1 MTSGRSF
8 YIAVFAAATMAGA
21 AVIAQ
26 TPAAAPTVEITS
38 PAAGSYT
45 NGPTT
50 LHANISPATN
60 VLSVTFSVD
69 GRQQCIVRVWPYECQ
84 WDAGENIAEHQIRAV
99 VELTGSPR
107 VAVSIRTKGIQFDD
121 KVDVPAV
128 QVTAT
133 VTDDAGHFVTGIP
146 RTAFHIS
153 EDGVRQTL
161 TNFASEDVP
170 LELVTAVDISGS
182 MAPAMPKLKKAV
194 KDFLGAVPAKNQV
207 TLIGFNDT
215 MFTLTRKNTD
225 PEDRVKAVDRL
236 AAWGA
241 TALYDVIIEGVNILG
256 KQVGRK
262 ALVVF
267 SDGEDQ
273 GSHATITDVERRL
286 ESSDVTLYMIGEG
299 RGTSVNRLKQIMER
313 LAAPTGGRAFTTDSI
328 DELHVA
334 FDELLDELSH
344 QYLLG
349 YQSTNAKHDDTWRE
363 IKVEVDGHKAVRARQ
378 GYRAA
383 ISK

>member
-1 MTSGRSF
+1 MLVG
-8 YIAVFAAATMAGA
+8 
-21 AVIAQ
+21 
-26 TPAAAPTVEITS
+26 
-38 PAAGSYT
+38 
-45 NGPTT
+45 
-50 LHANISPATN
+50 
-60 VLSVTFSVD
+60 
-69 GRQQCIVRVWPYECQ
+69 VWHYECQ

-207 TLIGFNDT
+207 
-215 MFTLTRKNTD
+215 RSS
-225 PEDRVKAVDRL
+225 V
-236 AAWGA
+236 
-241 TALYDVIIEGVNILG
+241 
-256 KQVGRK
+256 Q
-262 ALVVF
+262 
-267 SDGEDQ
+267 
-273 GSHATITDVERRL
+273 RRC
-286 ESSDVTLYMIGEG
+286 S
-299 RGTSVNRLKQIMER
+299 R
-313 LAAPTGGRAFTTDSI
+313 
-328 DELHVA
+328 
-334 FDELLDELSH
+334 
-344 QYLLG
+344 
-349 YQSTNAKHDDTWRE
+349 
-363 IKVEVDGHKAVRARQ
+363 
-378 GYRAA
+378 
-383 ISK
+383 

>member
-1 MTSGRSF
+1 M
-8 YIAVFAAATMAGA
+8 V
-21 AVIAQ
+21 
-26 TPAAAPTVEITS
+26 
-38 PAAGSYT
+38 
-45 NGPTT
+45 
-50 LHANISPATN
+50 
-60 VLSVTFSVD
+60 SVTFFID
-69 GRQQCIVRVWPYECQ
+69 GRQQCVVSVWPYASALE
-84 WDAGENIAEHQIRAV
+84 WDAGENITEHQIRAV
-99 VELTGSPR
+99 VGLTGGGR
-107 VAVSIRTKGIQFDD
+107 VAVTSRTKGIQFDD

-146 RTAFHIS
+146 REAFHIS
-153 EDGVRQTL
+153 EDGVRQAL

-182 MAPAMPKLKKAV
+182 MAPAMPTLKKAV

-215 MFTLTRKNTD
+215 IFTLTRKNTD
-225 PEDRVKAVDRL
+225 PSERVKAVDRL
-236 AAWGA
+236 AAWGS

-273 GSHATITDVERRL
+273 GSHATINDVERRL

-299 RGTSVNRLKQIMER
+299 RGTSVVRLKEIMER

-349 YQSTNAKHDDTWRE
+349 YQSTNSKHDDTWRE
-363 IKVEVDGHKAVRARQ
+363 IKVEVDGHKAVP
-378 GYRAA
+378 RAA
-383 ISK
+383 GLTSSRRYKMERSRVCSRAGGRGACSSRLRSQSRPAPCHCSPARLLATPPSRLPRRRRFSNRQWK